1 MKRLRSAVA
10 IAAFSAFLMT
20 AGSAYALPSN
30 GGGPGG
36 DTGGD
41 PGGGRPEPCIKPTQV
56 DPPELRTQLSTGLPN
71 KAALGQTVQI
81 AAQSPTIFV
90 PSTRCEGQG
99 TEVPVTSFAWGV
111 TERPGGSTADAVKN
125 PVGFG
130 AAVTPD
136 LAGKYTVTFTACPN
150 TCTLAGNRKLEPTT
164 REISFNAV
172 AAKQTKLTSDEFQT
186 LVEVGLRDTRLQIS
200 HTNNGV
206 PVYGPPYT
214 VKYSIPSYKYQQ
226 LTNCDRLTGQAAER
240 CEQRAERITR
250 TGTNKLRTVVPKYNS
265 YIDFGGAAEYFG
277 APKFLPLSIDPVEK
291 DVPLWL
297 RGVIMGLSPGGFLA
311 SVDIDKIKLYMNNI
325 NTVIGP
331 TTFKTNIANGKFNMN
346 TTLDSS
352 RPAVICEG
360 HYKVKAG
367 YFLTVTSGWADS
379 MCPDFDV
386 EPIKADITMVP
397 VVNAAGEL
405 SLGQPNA
412 NVRLNP
418 RGVQSNLI
426 QLLVDATGTAAA
438 RAKKSL
444 ERGLENSA
452 ARPLGKTVEAI
463 IKKVR
468 GIDDLGPI
476 LSAKIVGN
484 ELLVTYEPV
493 KPAQQVMAGG
503 GQNQPVLSRAR

>member
-10 IAAFSAFLMT
+10 LAAFSAFLLS
-20 AGSAYALPSN
+20 AGSAYALPS
-30 GGGPGG
+30 GGGGTGG
-36 DTGGD
+36 DTGDG
-41 PGGGRPEPCIKPTQV
+41 GGGRPEPCIRPTQV
-56 DPPELRTQLSTGLPN
+56 DPPELRTQLSLPGMPY
-71 KAALGQTVQI
+71 KAAIGQPAQV

-99 TEVPVTSFAWGV
+99 TDVPVTSFSWGV

-130 AAVTPD
+130 ATVTPD
-136 LAGKYTVTFTACPN
+136 IAGKYTVTFTACPN
-150 TCTLAGNRKLEPTT
+150 TCTLSGNRTLPPTT

-172 AAKQTKLTSDEFQT
+172 AAKQTKLTSDEFQN
-186 LVEVGLRDTRLQIS
+186 LVEVGLRGTRIQIS

-214 VKYSIPSYKYQQ
+214 VKYSIPGYKYQQ
-226 LTNCDRLTGQAAER
+226 LTNCDRLTGQALER
-240 CEQRAERITR
+240 CEERAERITR

-265 YIDFGGAAEYFG
+265 YIDFGGAAEFFG
-277 APKFLPLSIDPVEK
+277 APNFLPLSIDPVEK
-291 DVPLWL
+291 DVPTWL
-297 RGVIMGLSPGGFLA
+297 RGLIMGLTPGGIFA
-311 SVDIDKIKLYMNNI
+311 SVDIDKIRLYMNNI
-325 NTVIGP
+325 NTVIGS

-360 HYKVKAG
+360 HYKVKTG
-367 YFLTVTSGWADS
+367 FFLTVTSGWADS

-386 EPIKADITMVP
+386 EPIKVGITMTP
-397 VVNAAGEL
+397 VVNSAGEL
-405 SLGQPNA
+405 SLGQPDA
-412 NVRLNP
+412 NVKLNP

-426 QLLVDATGTAAA
+426 QLIVDATGTASA

-484 ELLVTYEPV
+484 ELLVTYEPLT
-493 KPAQQVMAGG
+493 PQQQVTGG
-503 GQNQPVLSRAR
+503 SKPSGTVLSRG